1 MGIKIIRQTN
11 VWITIMD
18 NRYKDREDAG
28 EVLAELLKQKAYPD
42 PVVLALPRGGVP
54 LASIVAKKLNAPLD
68 LILVR
73 KIGLPGQQEVAAGAV
88 VDGDPPVLVFNE
100 DLLRRLGLTQEDL
113 AGTIEK
119 RIQQINERRVSYYA
133 GRKPLSVEGKTA
145 IIVDDGMATGAT
157 ARAAVKGLRERGPK
171 TIILAVPLATQEAY
185 QRLKSEVDEIICPML
200 PEPFWSVGSHYRRFG
215 QVSDEEVIE
224 ILKGFAA

>member
-1 MGIKIIRQTN
+1 
-11 VWITIMD
+11 MD

-88 VDGDPPVLVFNE
+88 VDGDPPILVFNE
-100 DLLRRLGLTQEDL
+100 DLMLKLGLTQGDL
-113 AGTIEK
+113 AGTVEK
-119 RIQQINERRVSYYA
+119 RIRQINERRASYYA
-133 GRKPLSVEGKTA
+133 GRKPLSVEDQTA

-157 ARAAVKGLRERGPK
+157 ARAAVKGLRARGPK
-171 TIILAVPLATQEAY
+171 AIILAVPLATKEAY
-185 QRLKSEVDEIICPML
+185 QRLKSEVDEIICPMI
-200 PEPFWSVGSHYRRFG
+200 PEPFLSVGSHYRRFG

-224 ILKGFAA
+224 ILKGFRN